1 MATVRDLR
9 DRIRSLKNTQ
19 QITKAMKQVAAAKIR
34 RAEAAQKRA
43 RPYADAL
50 SEMLSDLLGAVSSV
64 DHPFMKPGKEGA
76 PAGIVLI
83 TADKGLAGAFNSNV
97 IAAAERYAREQSGV
111 RWYTVGIKARNAVR
125 RLGVTDQPTWP
136 LGGESKL
143 ATAREVAQRAG
154 DDFRAGE
161 ISEIVLVSQKL
172 VSMMSQRPESRKL
185 VPVLSS
191 PFDTPPSAATQGD
204 KRPPAA
210 AQPFDTPPSAAT
222 QPFDTPP
229 SAATQ
234 GDKVRKQG
242 AVEFAPSPEFV
253 LSRLLPKYLE
263 FTVYSAMLETDAAF
277 FAAQLVAMTNATD
290 NASKLIDELTIAMNN
305 ARQAAITKEL
315 LEIVAGAEALGV

>member
-1 MATVRDLR
+1 MPTVRDLR

-50 SEMLSDLLGAVSSV
+50 AEMLADLIGAVASV
-64 DHPFMKPGKEGA
+64 DHPFMKPGADGA

-83 TADKGLAGAFNSNV
+83 SADKGLAGAFNSHV
-97 IAAAERYAREQSGV
+97 VAAAERYASGQTGV
-111 RWYTVGIKARNAVR
+111 RYYTIGVKARNAVR
-125 RLGVTDQPTWP
+125 RLGIPDHATWP

-143 ATAREVAQRAG
+143 RTAREAAVRASE
-154 DDFRAGE
+154 DFKAGA
-161 ISEIVLVSQKL
+161 ISEIVLVSQRL
-172 VSMMSQRPESRKL
+172 ISMMSQRPQTRKL
-185 VPVLSS
+185 VPILD
-191 PFDTPPSAATQGD
+191 PFDSAPSGPAQDD
-204 KRPPAA
+204 KRSV
-210 AQPFDTPPSAAT
+210 SA
-222 QPFDTPP
+222 
-229 SAATQ
+229 
-234 GDKVRKQG
+234 RRG
-242 AVEFAPSPEFV
+242 AIEFSPSPEFV

-263 FTVYSAMLETDAAF
+263 FTIFSAMLETDAAF

-315 LEIVAGAEALGV
+315 LEIVGGAEALGVS